1 MNALDFGKVFMKWA
15 LVPVR
20 NFEWI
25 KKAYAYTRLYF
36 VVLHIE
42 KNPNMEKANPR
53 HGGGGSKPREH
64 VL

>member
-42 KNPNMEKANPR
+42 KNKYGEGQSSTWGFEA
-53 HGGGGSKPREH
+53 
-64 VL
+64 